1 MEPNKP
7 KKQIRMPENK
17 ANLKTV
23 TTPNKAASGAGMDR
37 AHGGNAKF
45 KRYAWMI
52 TTTILAAGAMV
63 FLSNPPEGQ
72 SMTIKSDRLQLA
84 DVTSG
89 TFEDFIPVRGRVT
102 PAKTLYLDAVE
113 GGRVERI
120 LVEDGTQLNAG
131 DMIVELSNATLQLSV
146 LGNEARV
153 AEQLNNMRSIELSL
167 QQNRLA
173 HKRNLVDINY
183 QINMLSR
190 QLEREEALSAT
201 NSISQSQ
208 YMDTL
213 DTLNWY
219 KNRRDITLES
229 QASDAKMQE
238 AQLLFLKETSARLEG
253 NLAISRQNMENMNV
267 KAPVAGTL
275 SGFNIEIGQSIGRGE
290 RLGQIDTPNDYK
302 LSVLIDEYYLSRVD
316 LGQTASFDLSG
327 QTYQLKINKIY
338 PQVKNSQFE
347 VDLVFTS
354 EQPTDIRRGQTV
366 QTKLIL
372 GDASSALLIP
382 NGSFY
387 QDTGGNWIFVV
398 SQDGESAVKRQVK
411 LGRRNSRYIEVL
423 EGLQAG
429 ERVLISPYNSFVDME
444 RLRLN

>member
-1 MEPNKP
+1 MESNKP
-7 KKQIRMPENK
+7 KKQIRMPDKK

-23 TTPNKAASGAGMDR
+23 VTPEKAVSGAGMDR
-37 AHGGNAKF
+37 VSSGNSKLKRHGWLVA
-45 KRYAWMI
+45 
-52 TTTILAAGAMV
+52 LALVAIGGAT
-63 FLSNPPEGQ
+63 FLSYQPEGQ
-72 SMTIKSDRLQLA
+72 SMTVNGDRLQIA
-84 DVTSG
+84 EVESG
-89 TFEDFIPVRGRVT
+89 SFEDFVPVRGRVT

-120 LVEDGTQLNAG
+120 LVEDGAQLTAG

-190 QLEREEALSAT
+190 QLKREESLKE
-201 NSISQSQ
+201 NGSISQSQ
-208 YMDTL
+208 YDDTL

-229 QASDAKMQE
+229 QASDAQMQE
-238 AQLLFLKETSARLEG
+238 SQLVFLKETSARLEG

-275 SGFNIEIGQSIGRGE
+275 SGFNIEVGQSIGRGE

-316 LGQTASFDLSG
+316 LGQTASFELAG
-327 QTYQLKINKIY
+327 QSYQLKINKIY

-354 EQPTDIRRGQTV
+354 EQPTAMRRGQTV
-366 QTKLIL
+366 QIKLVL
-372 GDASSALLIP
+372 GDATDALLIP

-387 QDTGGNWIFVV
+387 QDTGGSWIFVV
-398 SQDGESAVKRQVK
+398 SRDGHDAVKRPVK
-411 LGRRNSRYIEVL
+411 LGRRNSRFIEVL
-423 EGLQAG
+423 DGLEVG

-444 RLRLN
+444 RLSLN